1 MRINKDY
8 SKILKITSLLSGV
21 QLFQII
27 FSVLRV
33 KVVAIF
39 LGPIGMG
46 VFSLLTNTL
55 NTFGSFINLGI
66 STSGVRQISKQN
78 ELEADILPVIKVLR
92 ALALITGILGVILL
106 FLLAPKVSIALFKN
120 DSYTLNIRILSIV
133 ILLIQLTNVNLAILQ
148 GSKKLKDLSYANLIG
163 NLLGLIFS
171 LPIIIYF
178 KEAGIPYAIIVTNSF
193 SLITTIFFVNKIGSS
208 INFSIK
214 FDFFL
219 KQSQEILKIG
229 VVLSISGILVNLNSY
244 ITQLFITRT
253 GSLSDLGLYTAS
265 YSLVVSYVGLI
276 LNAMSTEYYPRLC
289 SNASSDNKVNQIVNT
304 QAELLTLLITPII
317 ISFFLF
323 SDLIIR
329 ILYTKDFLSI
339 QTLINL
345 MVFGMLFRS
354 ASWCISFV
362 FSAKGHI
369 KSFFLIELLATIYS
383 LSFNLIF
390 YYYYGLNGLGYSFI
404 LSYVV
409 YLVHVYVIANK
420 KYGFC
425 FSNEN
430 KKIFTFCFFF
440 LLILFIVSYINFTI
454 LRYFLS
460 ILILSYSIVYS
471 FKKIFPGL
479 LDNIFN
485 KC

>member
-1 MRINKDY
+1 
-8 SKILKITSLLSGV
+8 
-21 QLFQII
+21 
-27 FSVLRV
+27 
-33 KVVAIF
+33 
-39 LGPIGMG
+39 
-46 VFSLLTNTL
+46 
-55 NTFGSFINLGI
+55 
-66 STSGVRQISKQN
+66 
-78 ELEADILPVIKVLR
+78 
-92 ALALITGILGVILL
+92 
-106 FLLAPKVSIALFKN
+106 
-120 DSYTLNIRILSIV
+120 
-133 ILLIQLTNVNLAILQ
+133 
-148 GSKKLKDLSYANLIG
+148 
-163 NLLGLIFS
+163 
-171 LPIIIYF
+171 
-178 KEAGIPYAIIVTNSF
+178 VTNSF